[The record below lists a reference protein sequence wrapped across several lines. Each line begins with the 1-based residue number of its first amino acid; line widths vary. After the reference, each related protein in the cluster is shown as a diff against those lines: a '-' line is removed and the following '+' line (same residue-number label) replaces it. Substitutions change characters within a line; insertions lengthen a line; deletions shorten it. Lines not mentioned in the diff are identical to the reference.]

1 MTAGGSRHSE
11 AAGPSAEDRERRA
24 RARLVVQHAVQKD
37 VEVKGGD
44 VVADQHVRV
53 ERLQPRQ

>member
-1 MTAGGSRHSE
+1 MTAGGSRHS
-11 AAGPSAEDRERRA
+11 ARLSAEDRERRA
-24 RARLVVQHAVQKD
+24 RARLVVLHAVQKD

>member
-1 MTAGGSRHSE
+1 MTAGGSRHS
-11 AAGPSAEDRERRA
+11 ARLSAEDRERRA

>member
-1 MTAGGSRHSE
+1 
-11 AAGPSAEDRERRA
+11 
-24 RARLVVQHAVQKD
+24 VVQHAVQKD